1 MSLRVCVCVQGWGL
15 CVWVMGLEVGKTEL
29 NSDAHP
35 AMGDL
40 EDPSGCLSHRLC
52 EKWGG
57 MKFSEQGVPLLVAW
71 AFRFL
76 CSREECRETTQV
88 QAGHS

>member
-1 MSLRVCVCVQGWGL
+1 
-15 CVWVMGLEVGKTEL
+15 MGLEVGKTEL

-40 EDPSGCLSHRLC
+40 EEPAGCLSHRLC

-57 MKFSEQGVPLLVAW
+57 MKFSEQGVLLLVHGLSDFSVAGRS
-71 AFRFL
+71 AGRQH
-76 CSREECRETTQV
+76 RV
-88 QAGHS
+88 QGGHS